1 MNEKVIFKGFSKNDT
16 LNNVLVP
23 ISLKADKVIFFSREE
38 YSLKVVEGCKE
49 VLNSRGIEDIEFI
62 LICDEKNELDDYFNK
77 YPNALV
83 DMTGSRYILLR
94 LFEQAQKHHNDVYY
108 YDSEDNCIKSY
119 HSHGC
124 YKEKVPSLSI
134 KELITLS
141 GGKIVSNIHRHPDLK
156 NNEINEAIVK
166 MVENNLDTYSEFITF
181 VNVVNKIIVKEEDT
195 LTHPLTKEE
204 FNRLKQQPILQQ
216 ALKLNLF
223 NLNKDSLNF
232 DNHVKQQLFLVAG
245 TWLESYL
252 YLKLKENNYFNDV
265 MMSVVIDFSEK
276 HDRRFPVICEIDVL
290 ASHLNALYFI
300 SCKSNKVDTNALNE
314 IKIHNNM
321 FGNDLSKPVIC
332 TLEDLRNCN
341 INIYQ
346 KAQELGIVVIDLEIV
361 KNQRIY
367 SMFE

>member
-1 MNEKVIFKGFSKNDT
+1 M
-16 LNNVLVP
+16 
-23 ISLKADKVIFFSREE
+23 
-38 YSLKVVEGCKE
+38 
-49 VLNSRGIEDIEFI
+49 
-62 LICDEKNELDDYFNK
+62 
-77 YPNALV
+77 
-83 DMTGSRYILLR
+83 
-94 LFEQAQKHHNDVYY
+94 
-108 YDSEDNCIKSY
+108 
-119 HSHGC
+119 
-124 YKEKVPSLSI
+124 
-134 KELITLS
+134 
-141 GGKIVSNIHRHPDLK
+141 
-156 NNEINEAIVK
+156 
-166 MVENNLDTYSEFITF
+166 
-181 VNVVNKIIVKEEDT
+181 NVVNKIIVKEEDT

-314 IKIHNNM
+314 IKIHNTM